1 MRVQIL
7 HGNSK
12 ILLSR
17 YYFCQDAKSSLTKRK
32 KYLLQTFYRTT
43 ETSKLELFTKKVTVY
58 NRKRFSQKVPP

>member
-17 YYFCQDAKSSLTKRK
+17 YYFFQDAKSSLTNHK
-32 KYLLQTFYRTT
+32 KYLLQTLYRTT

>member
-17 YYFCQDAKSSLTKRK
+17 YYFFQDAKSSLTKHK

-43 ETSKLELFTKKVTVY
+43 ETSKLELFTKKVTLY
-58 NRKRFSQKVPP
+58 NRKRFSQQVPP